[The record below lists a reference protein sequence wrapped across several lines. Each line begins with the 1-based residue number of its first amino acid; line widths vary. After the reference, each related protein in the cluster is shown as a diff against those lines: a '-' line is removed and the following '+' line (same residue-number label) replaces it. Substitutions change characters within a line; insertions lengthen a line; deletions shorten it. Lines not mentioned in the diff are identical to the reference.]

1 MGEGK
6 DKSAPRTV
14 VKPAWPRK
22 IRTERKKCNVPQ
34 RRLPLLTFQVKRERE
49 RESQKKMAPC
59 MESKKVSSLSHLSSC
74 ISRTRSMGSDG
85 GASSTSCSVSS
96 SPKQLS
102 PGSLAFYSRFHS
114 QVRSVMLLFQK
125 KESHKQS
132 RDLAPEGQ
140 EKQKQKQMQRDGGDD
155 GDGGDVDYASENGE
169 DNCKMEWLNAYAD
182 ATYNQC
188 TWLSRQASQDLSRSN
203 SGWSTGRD
211 FDAQAML
218 QDALTKV
225 KLDEGGLARDSSP
238 FLHYQKRRS
247 SGRVRCS
254 TA

>member
-6 DKSAPRTV
+6 DKARRAPSSSF
-14 VKPAWPRK
+14 K

-74 ISRTRSMGSDG
+74 ISRSRSMGSDG

-102 PGSLAFYSRFHS
+102 PRSLAFYSRFHS

-140 EKQKQKQMQRDGGDD
+140 EKQKQMQRDGGDD
-155 GDGGDVDYASENGE
+155 GDGGDVDSASENGE
-169 DNCKMEWLNAYAD
+169 DNCKMEWLN
-182 ATYNQC
+182 
-188 TWLSRQASQDLSRSN
+188 
-203 SGWSTGRD
+203 
-211 FDAQAML
+211 
-218 QDALTKV
+218 
-225 KLDEGGLARDSSP
+225 
-238 FLHYQKRRS
+238 
-247 SGRVRCS
+247 
-254 TA
+254 

>member
-6 DKSAPRTV
+6 DKARRAPSSSF
-14 VKPAWPRK
+14 K

-74 ISRTRSMGSDG
+74 NSRSRSMGSDG

-102 PGSLAFYSRFHS
+102 PRSLAFYSRFHS
-114 QVRSVMLLFQK
+114 QVRSVMLLFRK
-125 KESHKQS
+125 KE
-132 RDLAPEGQ
+132 R
-140 EKQKQKQMQRDGGDD
+140 QKQKQMQRDGGDD
-155 GDGGDVDYASENGE
+155 GDGGDVDSASENGE

-218 QDALTKV
+218 
-225 KLDEGGLARDSSP
+225 
-238 FLHYQKRRS
+238 
-247 SGRVRCS
+247 
-254 TA
+254 

>member
-6 DKSAPRTV
+6 DKARRAPSSSF
-14 VKPAWPRK
+14 K

-34 RRLPLLTFQVKRERE
+34 RRLPLLTFQVKRERERERE

-74 ISRTRSMGSDG
+74 ISRSRSMGSDG

-102 PGSLAFYSRFHS
+102 PRSLAFYSRFHS

-155 GDGGDVDYASENGE
+155 GDGGDVDSASEN
-169 DNCKMEWLNAYAD
+169 
-182 ATYNQC
+182 
-188 TWLSRQASQDLSRSN
+188 
-203 SGWSTGRD
+203 
-211 FDAQAML
+211 
-218 QDALTKV
+218 
-225 KLDEGGLARDSSP
+225 
-238 FLHYQKRRS
+238 
-247 SGRVRCS
+247 
-254 TA
+254 

>member
-1 MGEGK
+1 
-6 DKSAPRTV
+6 
-14 VKPAWPRK
+14 
-22 IRTERKKCNVPQ
+22 
-34 RRLPLLTFQVKRERE
+34 
-49 RESQKKMAPC
+49 
-59 MESKKVSSLSHLSSC
+59 
-74 ISRTRSMGSDG
+74 
-85 GASSTSCSVSS
+85 
-96 SPKQLS
+96 
-102 PGSLAFYSRFHS
+102 
-114 QVRSVMLLFQK
+114 MLLFQK

-140 EKQKQKQMQRDGGDD
+140 EKQKQMQRDGGDD
-155 GDGGDVDYASENGE
+155 GDGGDVDSASENGE
-169 DNCKMEWLNAYAD
+169 DNCKRSATQMEWLNAYAD

-254 TA
+254 TASLDEKFKAINKWIDSSSHFTRSS